1 MSKLRDAVNNV
12 DLKRFRFW
20 FQLAAFVLFVYG
32 GYLAIN
38 LGNSLPMFGCG
49 YIRDGRAGVCYLLPL
64 QHQLA
69 RPWEQLFG
77 YAGIAVLT
85 GFAIFALWFIVLN
98 KGWCGFVCPLGTLQD
113 WLTSLRQKLGIRQ
126 SGYSDEQFNKL
137 TWIKYVLLALL
148 LLIPLGIGGG
158 LWSHE
163 VGAPFCQICPGRMI
177 LPLFV
182 GDISQW
188 TIDFSSTGKIVLTA
202 LGMGITGLFIG
213 GAFVKKR
220 FFCFFCPMSALHYL
234 LSKPALL
241 RLRKDGSKC
250 TRCGDCYTACDMEI
264 REIADDVKRKEIMT
278 DDCTLCLKCVAACP
292 EKGALKVD
300 FANITIFEST
310 EEGFIKRMNKGI
322 RK

>member
-1 MSKLRDAVNNV
+1 MSKLRAAVNNV

-20 FQLAAFVLFVYG
+20 LQLAAFVLFVYG

-49 YIRDGRAGVCYLLPL
+49 YIREGRAGVCYLLPL

-126 SGYSDEQFNKL
+126 SGYSHEQFNKL
-137 TWIKYVLLALL
+137 TWIKYVLLALM